1 MDEPATGPGASP
13 SRGGVTRSSRPTLAA
28 VARAAGVAPSTASL
42 AFSGIGPVSEDAK
55 ARVLAAAADLG
66 YGGPDPRA
74 RSLRRGRSGVIGV
87 VMDERLSDAFR
98 DPVNVLTLDGIAE
111 VAGAAGASLLLV
123 RSPLDDEQGAG
134 PLVDAP
140 MDAVVLVGCNVR
152 IDPAVAVLRRRQ
164 IPVVAIE
171 ADEIEGAVPVQ
182 LDNRDASRR
191 AAEYLQELGHRDV
204 TVVTLPLDAAR
215 RRGPIDAA
223 RQDEGIAFTTLERL
237 RGVRQVYPD
246 AVAIETAGSSVEEG
260 RLAGT
265 ALFAP
270 DGPRPTAVIAQSD
283 LIAVGVI
290 SAALDAG
297 LRVPEDVSVVGLR
310 RHHGGRQ
317 PAPPHPDPAPDH
329 PGAAVRAEGPGRRPC
344 RPGHARGSGAATGV
358 VHVGVAGGGH
368 DGAAASF
375 RYRLTQAPPR
385 LRVAWAQGRCASMAS
400 ATWRHETTPVRV
412 RGVVFKRH
420 TQERQE
426 SDDLQAER
434 CVAGCKWKRMQAVRP
449 VA

>member
-42 AFSGIGPVSEDAK
+42 AFSGLGPVSEDAK

-191 AAEYLQELGHRDV
+191 AAEYLQGLGHRDV

-265 ALFAP
+265 ELFAP

-297 LRVPEDVSVVGLR
+297 LRVPEDVSVVGFDGITVDDSLLHR
-310 RHHGGRQ
+310 TPIRHLTTLVQPFVQKGQAAARAALAMLEGAEPQ
-317 PAPPHPDPAPDH
+317 PA
-329 PGAAVRAEGPGRRPC
+329 
-344 RPGHARGSGAATGV
+344 
-358 VHVGVAGGGH
+358 
-368 DGAAASF
+368 SF
-375 RYRLTQAPPR
+375 TSE
-385 LRVAWAQGRCASMAS
+385 LRVGD
-400 ATWRHETTPVRV
+400 TTGPPS
-412 RGVVFKRH
+412 
-420 TQERQE
+420 T
-426 SDDLQAER
+426 
-434 CVAGCKWKRMQAVRP
+434 
-449 VA
+449 

>member
-1 MDEPATGPGASP
+1 MDEPATGPGASRTEHHREDAADAP
-13 SRGGVTRSSRPTLAA
+13 RAGAVPAGPVPVRPRRPTLTA

-42 AFSGIGPVSEDAK
+42 AFSGSGPVSEDAK
-55 ARVLAAAADLG
+55 ARVLAAAAELG

-123 RSPLDDEQGAG
+123 RSPLDDEQGAV

-171 ADEIEGAVPVQ
+171 ADDIEGAVPIQ
-182 LDNRDASRR
+182 LDNREASRR
-191 AAEYLQELGHRDV
+191 AAAFLRDLGHEAV
-204 TVVTLPLDAAR
+204 TIVSLPLDGAH
-215 RRGPIDAA
+215 RRGPIDAEREA
-223 RQDEGIAFTTLERL
+223 AGIAFTSLERL
-237 RGVRQVYPD
+237 RGVRGVYPD
-246 AVAIETAGSSVEEG
+246 SVAIEAAGSSVEEG
-260 RLAGT
+260 RIAGT

-283 LIAVGVI
+283 VLAVGVI

-297 LRVPEDVSVVGLR
+297 LRVPEDVSVVGFDGITVDDSLFHR
-310 RHHGGRQ
+310 TRIRQLTTLVQPFVQKGQAAARAALAMLEGAEPQ
-317 PAPPHPDPAPDH
+317 PAAFRSELRIGDTTGPP
-329 PGAAVRAEGPGRRPC
+329 RAEGTADGSRR
-344 RPGHARGSGAATGV
+344 
-358 VHVGVAGGGH
+358 
-368 DGAAASF
+368 
-375 RYRLTQAPPR
+375 
-385 LRVAWAQGRCASMAS
+385 
-400 ATWRHETTPVRV
+400 
-412 RGVVFKRH
+412 
-420 TQERQE
+420 
-426 SDDLQAER
+426 
-434 CVAGCKWKRMQAVRP
+434 
-449 VA
+449 

>member
-42 AFSGIGPVSEDAK
+42 AFSGLGPVSEDAK

-191 AAEYLQELGHRDV
+191 AAEYLQGLGHRDV

-237 RGVRQVYPD
+237 RGVRQVYPE

-260 RLAGT
+260 LLAGT
-265 ALFAP
+265 ELFAP

-297 LRVPEDVSVVGLR
+297 LRVPEDVSVVGFDGITVDDSLLHR
-310 RHHGGRQ
+310 TPIRHLTTLVQPFVQKGQAAARAALAMLGGAEPQ
-317 PAPPHPDPAPDH
+317 PA
-329 PGAAVRAEGPGRRPC
+329 
-344 RPGHARGSGAATGV
+344 
-358 VHVGVAGGGH
+358 
-368 DGAAASF
+368 SF
-375 RYRLTQAPPR
+375 TSE
-385 LRVAWAQGRCASMAS
+385 LRVGD
-400 ATWRHETTPVRV
+400 TTGPPPI
-412 RGVVFKRH
+412 
-420 TQERQE
+420 
-426 SDDLQAER
+426 SNAD
-434 CVAGCKWKRMQAVRP
+434 
-449 VA
+449 